1 MVSVLAFV
9 VVLGVLII
17 VHELGHFITAK
28 AAGIA
33 VPRFSI
39 GLGPRLWGFTIGETE
54 YVISALPLGGYVKM
68 VGMGEDEALETLE
81 GGKADVDVPP
91 ERRFDEK
98 SVGTRAIVI
107 VAGPLM
113 NFVFAMFAFAGVAY
127 YLSYAPLIGSVDE
140 DWPAAEAGVLPGD
153 LILAV
158 DAVET
163 RLWTEFSAQIRQR
176 PGETVTLQI
185 ERDEQEL
192 QLRSLIAV
200 VDTTVVDTAGND
212 TTITFGRIGVT
223 METENPLRVYGL
235 GESMVEGSRRAVDLA
250 VTITRF
256 VGELVTGKVSP
267 RNLGGP
273 ILIGQVS
280 GQAAR
285 AGAIALLG
293 WMAFLSVNL
302 AVLNLL
308 PIPILDGGH
317 LVFLVIEA
325 VRGRALSAKARA
337 RLSQLG
343 FIVIMALMVWVFAS
357 DILRLTGK

>member
-9 VVLGVLII
+9 VVLGVLIV

-28 AAGIA
+28 ASGIA

-39 GLGPRLWGFTIGETE
+39 GLGPRIWGFTIGETE

-68 VGMGEDEALETLE
+68 VGMGEDEALENLE
-81 GGKADVDVPP
+81 GGKADIDVPP
-91 ERRFDEK
+91 ERHFDQK

-107 VAGPLM
+107 AAGPAM
-113 NFVFAMFAFAGVAY
+113 NFVFAIFAFAGVAY
-127 YLSYAPLIGSVDE
+127 YLSYAPLIGSVE
-140 DWPAAEAGVLPGD
+140 EGMPAAEAGVLPGD
-153 LILAV
+153 LIVAV
-158 DAVET
+158 DTVET
-163 RLWTEFSAQIRQR
+163 RLWAEFAAYVRQR
-176 PGETVTLQI
+176 PGQTVALGI

-192 QLRSLIAV
+192 RLTTLIAAI
-200 VDTTVVDTAGND
+200 DTTVADTAGND
-212 TTITFGRIGVT
+212 TTITFGRIGVSRDT
-223 METENPLRVYGL
+223 VNVLRAYGL
-235 GESMVEGSRRAVDLA
+235 GESMMEG
-250 VTITRF
+250 TRQTVNLGAAILNF

-285 AGAIALLG
+285 AGVIALLG

-302 AVLNLL
+302 AVLNML

-317 LVFLVIEA
+317 LVFLAIEA
-325 VRGRALSAKARA
+325 VRGKPLSKRARE

>member
-39 GLGPRLWGFTIGETE
+39 GLGPRIWGFTIGETE

-68 VGMGEDEALETLE
+68 VGMGEEEALETLE
-81 GGKADVDVPP
+81 GGKTDVEFPP
-91 ERRFDEK
+91 ERHFDQK
-98 SVGTRAIVI
+98 SIGTRAIVI
-107 VAGPLM
+107 AAGPAM
-113 NFVFAMFAFAGVAY
+113 NFVFAIFAFAGVAY
-127 YLSYAPLIGSVDE
+127 YLSYAPLIGSVE
-140 DWPAAEAGVLPGD
+140 EGMPAAEAGVLPGD
-153 LILAV
+153 LIVAV
-158 DAVET
+158 DTVET
-163 RLWTEFSAQIRQR
+163 RLWTEFATYVRQR
-176 PGETVTLQI
+176 PGETVSLGI

-192 QLRSLIAV
+192 RLPTLIAAI
-200 VDTTVVDTAGND
+200 DTTVVDTAGND
-212 TTITFGRIGVT
+212 TTITFGRIGVSRDT
-223 METENPLRVYGL
+223 VNVLRAYGL
-235 GESMVEGSRRAVDLA
+235 GESMMEGTRQTVDLSVA
-250 VTITRF
+250 IVRF

-285 AGAIALLG
+285 AGVIALLG

-302 AVLNLL
+302 AVLNML

-317 LVFLVIEA
+317 LVFLAIEG
-325 VRGRALSAKARA
+325 VRGKPLSAQARA